1 MFTCK
6 LTMLRNSSI
15 YPTVRSTI
23 TFMEAKLFCV
33 DMVIKLMDVLY
44 FL

>member
-1 MFTCK
+1 
-6 LTMLRNSSI
+6 MLRNSSI

-23 TFMEAKLFCV
+23 TFMEAKLLCV
-33 DMVIKLMDVLY
+33 DRVIKVRDVLQ